1 MRASPGHLGIT
12 GKEEELWEEQEH
24 MREKVFV
31 TDPFTL
37 VLNVIT
43 KRTHGRGGNYPFV
56 TVNQN
61 QSLPSRVTELKSG
74 SANSCVFSPRDTFC
88 SSSTMRNTGRDC
100 RKRCRSEGI
109 ESEENIHQ
117 QTSVKCAFMSP
128 SVCSVWL
135 QLTEVSKISNKT

>member
-1 MRASPGHLGIT
+1 MRASLGHLGIT

-43 KRTHGRGGNYPFV
+43 KRTHGQGGNYPFV

-74 SANSCVFSPRDTFC
+74 SANSCVFSKGHILLFIHHEKH
-88 SSSTMRNTGRDC
+88 
-100 RKRCRSEGI
+100 RKR
-109 ESEENIHQ
+109 
-117 QTSVKCAFMSP
+117 
-128 SVCSVWL
+128 L
-135 QLTEVSKISNKT
+135 QKAMQE